1 MSSKTLRCALMAS
14 FTLDTLPP
22 LVREKLN
29 ISGISSEWFVAPFNQ
44 YPQLILA
51 ADSALVADAPHI
63 VFVAVA
69 IEDLLENLPSAWAAP
84 EKRRAEA
91 ARRVAEFMSL
101 MRHLTERLPAVR
113 VFVHDFVPLVSQP
126 LRTLAEKVGV
136 GWHSLALQ
144 ANVALAAIG
153 QECPQVHI
161 VHLDA
166 ALASMPRTA
175 VTDSRFFYHAK
186 MRLGRDALDNL
197 ANEYARLA
205 RVFLGLRKKCIVLD
219 LDNTLWGGVLGEEGM
234 EGILL
239 SDDGPGK
246 AFQDLQRVLLEFY
259 ETGTLLGICSKN
271 DEPLA
276 MKVIREH
283 PAMLLRPHHFA
294 AMRINWQ
301 DKASNIIEMA
311 HELNLGLD
319 SFVFL
324 DDSEFERADVQ
335 RRVPQVTVVDLPGDY
350 SQYPEFVSRL
360 PFFDALTTTEDDRRR
375 GQMYVEDR
383 ERRAMEHTAESLE
396 DFLRGLNI
404 QVVVQRS
411 TPQLVPR
418 LAQLSQRTNQFNLTS
433 HRYTESDLLSLQ
445 ENQNWRLYAVL
456 ARDRI
461 GDSGM
466 SGAAFVEVE
475 PATKTARLDTFLV
488 SCRVLGRGIES
499 AFLAGVC
506 SDLQASGITTLV
518 AEYVP
523 TEKNGLAR
531 DFLSKHG
538 FQFTEPSWRRAL
550 DDGQCGSPAW
560 IQLKLS

>member
-1 MSSKTLRCALMAS
+1 
-14 FTLDTLPP
+14 
-22 LVREKLN
+22 
-29 ISGISSEWFVAPFNQ
+29 
-44 YPQLILA
+44 
-51 ADSALVADAPHI
+51 
-63 VFVAVA
+63 
-69 IEDLLENLPSAWAAP
+69 
-84 EKRRAEA
+84 
-91 ARRVAEFMSL
+91 
-101 MRHLTERLPAVR
+101 
-113 VFVHDFVPLVSQP
+113 
-126 LRTLAEKVGV
+126 
-136 GWHSLALQ
+136 
-144 ANVALAAIG
+144 
-153 QECPQVHI
+153 
-161 VHLDA
+161 
-166 ALASMPRTA
+166 
-175 VTDSRFFYHAK
+175 
-186 MRLGRDALDNL
+186 
-197 ANEYARLA
+197 
-205 RVFLGLRKKCIVLD
+205 
-219 LDNTLWGGVLGEEGM
+219 
-234 EGILL
+234 
-239 SDDGPGK
+239 
-246 AFQDLQRVLLEFY
+246 
-259 ETGTLLGICSKN
+259 LLGICSKN